1 MTALGRA
8 RPALGLTSVLTV
20 YWVPAIIALRWGIW
34 AGGDLRSVLGA
45 VRDQYW
51 NGLSSVPLS
60 TLPAIPIVLVA
71 TLTALWALRRRQ
83 STGVTDARDVVTLA
97 LGVPYLLLALFYGIA
112 LLLFFVVCSVR
123 GCSIF

>member
-34 AGGDLRSVLGA
+34 EGGDLGSLVGA
-45 VRDQYW
+45 LQRQYW
-51 NGLSSVPLS
+51 NGLSLLPLG
-60 TLPAIPIVLVA
+60 TLPAIPFVLVA

-97 LGVPYLLLALFYGIA
+97 LGVPYLLLALFYGIV
-112 LLLFFVVCSVR
+112 LLLFFV
-123 GCSIF
+123 GCSLSRCFI

>member
-34 AGGDLRSVLGA
+34 AGGDLGSLLGA
-45 VRDQYW
+45 LQDQYW
-51 NGLSSVPLS
+51 NGLRSIPLS
-60 TLPAIPIVLVA
+60 TLPVMPFVLVA

-112 LLLFFVVCSVR
+112 VLLFLVVCSPSR
-123 GCSIF
+123 CGIF